1 MDEKGKEDEVASGV
15 QYGKRPR
22 LSPCNSPATSDLF
35 DPDFHDKISEEKEGD
50 LAVSAS
56 SPATN
61 DLFEAAVNVDGD
73 FSPKTSDLFETSF
86 EDHERKYQEPI
97 HGVNPLPFEH
107 DDIGCVPLA
116 DSDSEDGTV
125 TDGERSAL
133 IMTPE
138 VVPLGSQAD
147 RKYKPN
153 IDLSRLAPIE
163 VHSFKCCSEEC
174 LRNMELS
181 EILICRKKY
190 VMMSQMNQK
199 QWILDYLW
207 DHTNRNRSLEGVV
220 FIARG
225 FKTCKEAWQA
235 VYGISNKRLDEALK
249 SIMNCVLTYD
259 LENRFRGQRHKTN
272 VSKAWM
278 KLLFSRIGDKM
289 PDSLAINLPSYLDYR
304 ILYGWMKQDLTG
316 EEMICYSQFCR
327 IMNSDFPDVSIPKV
341 NRLTKCDI
349 CTSLKEEKQKTMD
362 KTLRAYYDN
371 LYKQHNDLQ
380 REEREKYYY
389 HRGKARDA
397 MSSKSYMCL
406 IIDGMDQNKL
416 LIPSLINQ
424 AKSYGSAWRLKTHLT
439 GVINHGRE
447 VLAFTD
453 VHQWGHDSNFTINI
467 LLRTLRRM
475 QHIPDVLYLQMDN
488 CWRENKNQFVIIF
501 LAVLVKRQI
510 FKKVKINFLMVG
522 HTHEDIDQFFSKI
535 AASIAKKNIRTL
547 RELMELVDEAYTPC
561 PHVEFVDVIYDVKSW
576 LREAKAEL
584 HNITNPHCFVLRETE
599 TGNVVLKYKNWS
611 RDKTWK
617 PSSMPSE
624 GVVVLES
631 DKVPRGLPETVPPS
645 SEKID
650 LKRLREDIPK
660 FYSSR
665 CFNQSHKEWWDD
677 FLSDKEGV
685 YSTPEDASTWL
696 LDDIIVIKK
705 RQHEPRSVD
714 LAGAMISPVVEKSS
728 AETAIEKLVA
738 DQLDDIPEVY
748 AGAYKNPRVIS
759 SRVNKVTDHLSALKE
774 DVFVAVNIEGYKKIP
789 VLGKVR
795 SVDASTFELEYWR
808 GTWKTEWKPWKLSN
822 GDTWTDILPKSC
834 ILLVAFVFDEKNKLP
849 HETYKYLKETYKTLR
864 GRKE

>member
-1 MDEKGKEDEVASGV
+1 
-15 QYGKRPR
+15 
-22 LSPCNSPATSDLF
+22 
-35 DPDFHDKISEEKEGD
+35 
-50 LAVSAS
+50 
-56 SPATN
+56 
-61 DLFEAAVNVDGD
+61 
-73 FSPKTSDLFETSF
+73 
-86 EDHERKYQEPI
+86 
-97 HGVNPLPFEH
+97 
-107 DDIGCVPLA
+107 
-116 DSDSEDGTV
+116 
-125 TDGERSAL
+125 
-133 IMTPE
+133 MT
-138 VVPLGSQAD
+138 
-147 RKYKPN
+147 Y
-153 IDLSRLAPIE
+153 
-163 VHSFKCCSEEC
+163 
-174 LRNMELS
+174 
-181 EILICRKKY
+181 
-190 VMMSQMNQK
+190 
-199 QWILDYLW
+199 
-207 DHTNRNRSLEGVV
+207 
-220 FIARG
+220 
-225 FKTCKEAWQA
+225 
-235 VYGISNKRLDEALK
+235 
-249 SIMNCVLTYD
+249 
-259 LENRFRGQRHKTN
+259 GQRHKTN

-341 NRLTKCDI
+341 NRVTKCDI

-406 IIDGMDQNKL
+406 IIDGMDQKKL

-424 AKSYGSAWRLKTHLT
+424 AKSYGRAWRLKTHLT
-439 GVINHGRE
+439 GFC
-447 VLAFTD
+447 L
-453 VHQWGHDSNFTINI
+453 NI
-467 LLRTLRRM
+467 
-475 QHIPDVLYLQMDN
+475 
-488 CWRENKNQFVIIF
+488 
-501 LAVLVKRQI
+501 
-510 FKKVKINFLMVG
+510 
-522 HTHEDIDQFFSKI
+522 
-535 AASIAKKNIRTL
+535 
-547 RELMELVDEAYTPC
+547 
-561 PHVEFVDVIYDVKSW
+561 
-576 LREAKAEL
+576 
-584 HNITNPHCFVLRETE
+584 HNR
-599 TGNVVLKYKNWS
+599 
-611 RDKTWK
+611 
-617 PSSMPSE
+617 
-624 GVVVLES
+624 S

-685 YSTPEDASTWL
+685 YATPEDASTWL
-696 LDDIIVIKK
+696 LDDIIVIRK
-705 RQHEPRSVD
+705 RPHEPRSVD

-738 DQLDDIPEVY
+738 DQLVDIPEVY

-774 DVFVAVNIEGYKKIP
+774 DVFVAVNIEGYQKIP

-864 GRKE
+864 GRRE